1 MTKNNKTTAAGA
13 TPKTSKSPAE
23 AASTGKKEE
32 ATCEKVS
39 MNVVQEMLKVQM
51 DTILAC
57 FNQVVSNLSQKVDG
71 IMCDVQDL
79 KTSLNFISTDFEEK
93 VKNISDNV
101 TLVKKEIS
109 NTNLL
114 NHDDRTAVKYNREKL
129 VDLEDRSRRNNLRVD
144 GMIESERENWEVTEE
159 KVKSLFR
166 EQLNISE
173 EIEIDRA
180 HRVGRWDKNK
190 PRTIVLR
197 CHRYKQKVEIQR
209 AAKKLKGT
217 GVYINDDYSNETL
230 QIRKELLKTARE
242 LKLQGKGAKVIK
254 DRLVTW
260 ELEKRNNDDGDGSLD
275 TM

>member
-1 MTKNNKTTAAGA
+1 
-13 TPKTSKSPAE
+13 
-23 AASTGKKEE
+23 
-32 ATCEKVS
+32 
-39 MNVVQEMLKVQM
+39 M

-217 GVYINDDYSNETL
+217 GVYVNDDYSNETL

-242 LKLQGKGAKVIK
+242 LKLQGKERSK
-254 DRLVTW
+254 
-260 ELEKRNNDDGDGSLD
+260 SY
-275 TM
+275 

>member
-13 TPKTSKSPAE
+13 TPKTSESPAE

-39 MNVVQEMLKVQM
+39 MNVVQEMLKIQM